1 MEDFANVTDAAI
13 TEKFNSTGDK
23 YAYLEIYNRYHAQLY
38 SSARK
43 RGISAEMAEEIVQDL
58 FVNLWQQRTIITINS
73 SLSGYLFTAVR
84 NLVLN
89 QIQKESVRIHFRESL
104 KVRQSDYDN
113 STEEYLLANDLD
125 KSISKNILTLPDKCR
140 SVFELSR
147 KHHKSNK
154 QIAIE
159 LGISEKTVENHMT
172 RAIKYLRLS
181 FPHTVF
187 PFLIILFDKV
197 AQK

>member
-1 MEDFANVTDAAI
+1 MEDWANETDAAI
-13 TEKFNSTGDK
+13 AKKFNETGDK
-23 YAYLEIYNRYHAQLY
+23 HAYLEIYNRYHAQLY

-43 RGISAEMAEEIVQDL
+43 RGLSAEIAEEIVQDL
-58 FVNLWQQRTIITINS
+58 FINLWQQRTTISIHS
-73 SLSGYLFTAVR
+73 SLSGYLFTAIR

-89 QIQKESVRIHFRESL
+89 QIQKESVRILFQDSL
-104 KVRQSDYDN
+104 KVHQNDYDN
-113 STEEYLLANDLD
+113 STEEYVLANDLD
-125 KSISKNILTLPDKCR
+125 QSISKNILALPEKCR

-172 RAIKYLRLS
+172 RAIKHLRLY
-181 FPHTVF
+181 FPHTIF
-187 PFLIILFDKV
+187 PFLLVLLDKV
-197 AQK
+197 TQK

>member
-1 MEDFANVTDAAI
+1 MGELANETDAAI
-13 TEKFNSTGDK
+13 AKKFNETGDK
-23 YAYLEIYNRYHAQLY
+23 DAYLEIYNRYHAQLY

-43 RGISAEMAEEIVQDL
+43 RGLSAEIAEEIVQDL
-58 FVNLWQQRTIITINS
+58 FINLWQQRTSITIHS

-89 QIQKESVRIHFRESL
+89 QIQKESVRILFQDSL
-104 KVRQSDYDN
+104 KVYQRDYDN
-113 STEEYLLANDLD
+113 STEEYVLANDLD
-125 KSISKNILTLPDKCR
+125 KSISKNMLTLPEKCR

-172 RAIKYLRLS
+172 RAIKHLRLY
-181 FPHTVF
+181 FPHAIF
-187 PFLIILFDKV
+187 PFLFILFDKV
-197 AQK
+197 AQN